1 MGAAVRPES
10 TGRAKSD
17 PVSSFFA
24 RLAAAGHVPTFERN
38 SATLRFDVLDD
49 DGHASERWYVTVT
62 DGDVAVSHRNGP
74 ADAIVRTQRGHL
86 GALVTGRTNATAAY
100 LRGLLTCEG
109 SMAAVIMFQR
119 CLPGPPGST
128 GRVAPISSAAVTA
141 ERRAA
146 A

>member
-1 MGAAVRPES
+1 MHAGKE
-10 TGRAKSD
+10 

-24 RLAAAGHVPTFERN
+24 RLAEAGHVPTFERN
-38 SATLRFDVLDD
+38 SATLRFDVSGD
-49 DGHASERWYVTVT
+49 DGNGHPRERWYVTVT
-62 DGDVAVSHRNGP
+62 DGDVTVSHKNGP
-74 ADAIVRTQRGHL
+74 ADAVVRIGRRHL
-86 GALVTGRTNATAAY
+86 GALVTGRLNATAAY

-128 GRVAPISSAAVTA
+128 GRIAPISSAAVTA

-146 A
+146 G